1 VFDLFVEAGPPSIY
15 TAARCLCV
23 FILSIYPYCAS
34 IILQRK
40 NIANEKGVLLAPQYI
55 KNTIAGAM
63 VTSLAKRQRKAK
75 TQTKAKPQI
84 EPILNIKQSGSKRLA
99 SKLSTPTI
107 RRCGRSQAIRLD
119 RRTRNGRQNYL
130 SGRNWKVFVPVPL
143 HLFPCVHLIFDF
155 PAQVIEVGMLHRPG
169 CRTPLVRV
177 KVQHLLVQARE
188 RKGR

>member
-1 VFDLFVEAGPPSIY
+1 MFDLFVEAGPPSIY

-75 TQTKAKPQI
+75 TQT
-84 EPILNIKQSGSKRLA
+84 QSETSDRTHTKH
-99 SKLSTPTI
+99 KTI
-107 RRCGRSQAIRLD
+107 R
-119 RRTRNGRQNYL
+119 
-130 SGRNWKVFVPVPL
+130 
-143 HLFPCVHLIFDF
+143 
-155 PAQVIEVGMLHRPG
+155 IEAVGVEAFHPHYKAVW
-169 CRTPLVRV
+169 P
-177 KVQHLLVQARE
+177 
-188 RKGR
+188 